1 MAIARFKL
9 AERLL
14 MHEVKQKKDKYV
26 ILLLKDTDTHEVL
39 ETYILKNPSKTKL
52 GKVKTKIEGRFD
64 GFEVSIEQESE
75 ACEIIEKEL
84 KPFIV
89 DEWEFKEIGW

>member
-1 MAIARFKL
+1 MN
-9 AERLL
+9 
-14 MHEVKQKKDKYV
+14 EVKQKKDKYV
-26 ILLLKDTDTHEVL
+26 ILQVKDTDNDAVL
-39 ETYILKNPSKTKL
+39 ETYLLKNPSKTKL

-64 GFEVSIEQESE
+64 GYEVLIEQESE